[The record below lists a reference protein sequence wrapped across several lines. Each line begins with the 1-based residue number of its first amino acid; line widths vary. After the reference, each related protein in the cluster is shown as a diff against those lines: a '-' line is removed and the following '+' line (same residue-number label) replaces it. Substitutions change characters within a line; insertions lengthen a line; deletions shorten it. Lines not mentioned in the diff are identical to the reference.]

1 MTDKGTTVI
10 PKLSTSS
17 GSMVIEESVTIL
29 ILDIA
34 ISYFILSNKTLS
46 LYQNSEYFWGLLP
59 KFGLKTELGSLKS
72 TLYF

>member
-1 MTDKGTTVI
+1 MTPSIMTESGTTVMS
-10 PKLSTSS
+10 KLSTNS

-46 LYQNSEYFWGLLP
+46 LYQNS
-59 KFGLKTELGSLKS
+59 
-72 TLYF
+72 